1 MSTQLA
7 ARLVV
12 GDPAAEAQAGA
23 ALAAGAVVGAAF
35 GNFYAIVTRPD
46 PGTVRAVNEL
56 KGRPVDQVGS
66 MTTTPMRIPRAF
78 DWSALPAGLS
88 APEVLG
94 LLDELLGLGPFG
106 FRGPAAPD
114 VPDHLTQLDAGV
126 RTTQVIAPGY
136 PCPSNGFLA
145 AALAATGGDWLYVT
159 SANRSRHRTGSADS
173 PAHWRAA
180 GLRADFGDDPRF
192 LLLEHPDEAAAL
204 ARHPGHAPMSTTIL
218 AFHTL
223 AAPGPDG
230 RRRLLLERH
239 GSLPVEAVRAA
250 VEPYGFDLAYGPRAG
265 HRLGQRAYLDRP
277 G

>member
-1 MSTQLA
+1 MATQLS

-12 GDPAAEAQAGA
+12 GDPTAEAHVAA
-23 ALAAGAVVGAAF
+23 ALAAGALVGAAF

-66 MTTTPMRIPRAF
+66 LTTTPLRIPRAF
-78 DWSALPAGLS
+78 DWTALPAGLS
-88 APEVLG
+88 APQALG
-94 LLDELLGLGPFG
+94 LLDDLLAIGPFG
-106 FRGPAAPD
+106 FRGPAAAD
-114 VPDHLTQLDAGV
+114 VPDHLTQVAAGV

-136 PCPSNGFLA
+136 DCPSNRFLA
-145 AALAATGGDWLYVT
+145 AALTATGGDWLYVT
-159 SANRSRHRTGSADS
+159 SANQSRHRTGSADS

-180 GLRADFGDDPRF
+180 GLRADFGHDPRF
-192 LLLEHPDEAAAL
+192 VLLEHPDEAAAL

-218 AFHTL
+218 AFHALPT
-223 AAPGPDG
+223 PGPGG

-250 VEPYGFDLAYGPRAG
+250 VEPYGFDLAYGPHAR
-265 HRLGQRAYLDRP
+265 HRLGQRAYLD
-277 G
+277 

>member
-12 GDPAAEAQAGA
+12 GDPAAEATAAAG
-23 ALAAGAVVGAAF
+23 LAAGAVVGAAF

-46 PGTVRAVNEL
+46 LGTVRAVNEL
-56 KGRPVDQVGS
+56 KGRPVDQAGS
-66 MTTTPMRIPRAF
+66 LTTTPMRIPRAF
-78 DWSALPAGLS
+78 DWSALPTGLS
-88 APEVLG
+88 APEMLG
-94 LLDELLGLGPFG
+94 LLDELLTIGPFG

-136 PCPSNGFLA
+136 TCPSNAFLT
-145 AALAATGGDWLYVT
+145 AALAATGGDWLYIT

-180 GLRADFGDDPRF
+180 GLRADFGNDPRF
-192 LLLEHPDEAAAL
+192 LLLEHADEAAAL
-204 ARHPGHAPMSTTIL
+204 ARHPRHAPMSTTIL

-223 AAPGPDG
+223 ATPGPDG
-230 RRRLLLERH
+230 RRRLRVERH
-239 GSLPVEAVRAA
+239 GSLPVEAVRAT
-250 VEPYGFDLAYGPRAG
+250 VQPYGFDLAFGPQAR
-265 HRLGQRAYLDRP
+265 HRLGQRAYLDQP

>member
-1 MSTQLA
+1 VATRLA
-7 ARLVV
+7 ARLVL
-12 GDPAAEAQAGA
+12 GDPAAEAHAAA
-23 ALAAGAVVGAAF
+23 ALAAGAVIGAAF

-46 PGTVRAVNEL
+46 LGTVHAVNEL

-66 MTTTPMRIPRAF
+66 LTTTPLRIPRAF
-78 DWSALPAGLS
+78 DWTALPAGLS
-88 APEVLG
+88 APEMLG
-94 LLDELLGLGPFG
+94 LLDDLLAIGPFG

-114 VPDHLTQLDAGV
+114 VPDHLTQVDAGV

-136 PCPSNGFLA
+136 QCPSNGFLA
-145 AALAATGGDWLYVT
+145 AALAAAGGGDWLYVT
-159 SANRSRHRTGSADS
+159 SANQSRHRTGSADS

-180 GLRADFGDDPRF
+180 GLRADFGHDPRF

-223 AAPGPDG
+223 ATPGPGG

-239 GSLPVEAVRAA
+239 GSLPAEAVRA
-250 VEPYGFDLAYGPRAG
+250 VVQPYGFDLALGPNAR
-265 HRLGQRAYLDRP
+265 HRLGQRAYLD
-277 G
+277 